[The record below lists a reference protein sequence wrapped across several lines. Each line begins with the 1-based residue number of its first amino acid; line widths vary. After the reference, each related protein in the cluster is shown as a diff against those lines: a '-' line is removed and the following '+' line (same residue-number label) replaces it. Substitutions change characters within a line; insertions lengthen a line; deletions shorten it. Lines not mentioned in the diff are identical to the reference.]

1 MFVAISI
8 FTLVTDL
15 FVAVGKFK
23 HCLFLVFILFLKLWF
38 WDLSDRRLVW
48 QPSSFFLPLIL
59 DFFRDCECEGGCYY
73 DFSIGDYVL
82 FSPRKDVSWR
92 VGWDEVKQGGGICIG
107 PHVGSIDDKLNYIF
121 LVHNSIREFLFLRP
135 PLSNFIDLTSWSLAT
150 MADLG

>member
-48 QPSSFFLPLIL
+48 QPSSFFLPLI
-59 DFFRDCECEGGCYY
+59 FR
-73 DFSIGDYVL
+73 
-82 FSPRKDVSWR
+82 
-92 VGWDEVKQGGGICIG
+92 
-107 PHVGSIDDKLNYIF
+107 F
-121 LVHNSIREFLFLRP
+121 LPGLCV
-135 PLSNFIDLTSWSLAT
+135 
-150 MADLG
+150 